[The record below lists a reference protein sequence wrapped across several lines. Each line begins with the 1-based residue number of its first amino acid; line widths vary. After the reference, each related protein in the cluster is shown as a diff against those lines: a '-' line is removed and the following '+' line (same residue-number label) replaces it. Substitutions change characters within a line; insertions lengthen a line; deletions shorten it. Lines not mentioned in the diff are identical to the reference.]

1 MSEYITHSRTETV
14 ALGKR
19 MAAVLAP
26 GALIAFTG
34 GLGAG
39 KTAFTE
45 GLAEGL
51 GCTDPVSSPTFA
63 IVNYYRGP
71 RPLAHFDLYRISTEN
86 DLCAAGFYD
95 YLDQGAVVAAEWSE
109 NFADLLALENPIR
122 VNIER
127 LDDTTRKITIEGVT
141 GMNILAVDTA
151 GKTAGVALLQ
161 DDRLLYEVY
170 LDGGMT
176 HSETLMP
183 MIDTCLKMCGLTCAD
198 IDLYAVNAGP
208 GSFTGLRIGL
218 AAVKGLAFP
227 RETLC
232 APVSTLEALAAAH
245 TGEGTVLCALDAR
258 RAQVY
263 SAAFDLATHTRLLD
277 DDARAV
283 TDLADFVENCKKP
296 LFFVG
301 DGAGLCYNKYSDVP
315 GVLQTP
321 PALRGGRAAAVA
333 LVAKQMAA
341 AGQAV
346 LPEALLP
353 DYHRLSQAE
362 RERAERLAAEA
373 AANKQ

>member
-1 MSEYITHSRTETV
+1 
-14 ALGKR
+14 
-19 MAAVLAP
+19 
-26 GALIAFTG
+26 
-34 GLGAG
+34 
-39 KTAFTE
+39 
-45 GLAEGL
+45 
-51 GCTDPVSSPTFA
+51 
-63 IVNYYRGP
+63 
-71 RPLAHFDLYRISTEN
+71 
-86 DLCAAGFYD
+86 
-95 YLDQGAVVAAEWSE
+95 
-109 NFADLLALENPIR
+109 
-122 VNIER
+122 
-127 LDDTTRKITIEGVT
+127 
-141 GMNILAVDTA
+141 MNILAVDTA

-170 LDGGMT
+170 LDAGMT
-176 HSETLMP
+176 HS
-183 MIDTCLKMCGLTCAD
+183 
-198 IDLYAVNAGP
+198 
-208 GSFTGLRIGL
+208 
-218 AAVKGLAFP
+218 
-227 RETLC
+227 ETLC

-263 SAAFDLATHTRLLD
+263 SAAFDLATHARLLD

-346 LPEALLP
+346 LPEALRP
-353 DYHRLSQAE
+353 DSPRLRQAE

>member
-1 MSEYITHSRTETV
+1 
-14 ALGKR
+14 
-19 MAAVLAP
+19 
-26 GALIAFTG
+26 
-34 GLGAG
+34 
-39 KTAFTE
+39 
-45 GLAEGL
+45 
-51 GCTDPVSSPTFA
+51 
-63 IVNYYRGP
+63 
-71 RPLAHFDLYRISTEN
+71 
-86 DLCAAGFYD
+86 
-95 YLDQGAVVAAEWSE
+95 
-109 NFADLLALENPIR
+109 
-122 VNIER
+122 
-127 LDDTTRKITIEGVT
+127 
-141 GMNILAVDTA
+141 MNILAVDTA

-183 MIDTCLKMCGLTCAD
+183 MIDSCLKMCGLT
-198 IDLYAVNAGP
+198 
-208 GSFTGLRIGL
+208 
-218 AAVKGLAFP
+218 
-227 RETLC
+227 
-232 APVSTLEALAAAH
+232 H

-301 DGAGLCYNKYSDVP
+301 DGAGLCYNKYSNVP